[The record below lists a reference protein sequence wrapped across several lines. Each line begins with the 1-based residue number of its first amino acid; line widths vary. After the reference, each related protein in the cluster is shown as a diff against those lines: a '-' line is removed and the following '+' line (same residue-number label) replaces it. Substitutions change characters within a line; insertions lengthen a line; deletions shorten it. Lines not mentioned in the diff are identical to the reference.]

1 VVTMWFY
8 FWFLVNTSIL
18 MFISLL
24 AIGALDK
31 LGVFKKISVLSMPIV
46 RFFRLPKELA
56 PLIAVAMA
64 SPVGAYVMLA
74 KQSQVNMAA
83 LFLIAPFGFLHDIVR
98 FFIPTA
104 LSALGPVA
112 MYYIA
117 LMMLKFFVYTTLC
130 FATAKLYLRSN
141 APLLIETRH
150 ERVSWRAVFRN
161 AIRIWSKVTIR
172 MAAITAI
179 IAVLD
184 GAGVF
189 KVLGVFLNS
198 LFTLSG
204 AGAVILTAATVNSL
218 SAMYMAGAFLARGEV
233 AVKEALVALFAG
245 QLISTPLVHF
255 RIQLPQRIGLFGV
268 KIAVIFTIYTLIF
281 SELATIAVLMVLLML
296 FR

>member
-1 VVTMWFY
+1 
-8 FWFLVNTSIL
+8 
-18 MFISLL
+18 MFISLVV
-24 AIGALDK
+24 IGALNK
-31 LGVFKKISVLSMPIV
+31 LGVFMKISVLSMPIV
-46 RFFRLPKELA
+46 RLFRLPKELA

-74 KQSQVNMAA
+74 KQSRVNMAA

-130 FATAKLYLRSN
+130 FAVAKLYLRSN
-141 APLLIETRH
+141 APLLIETRL

-184 GAGVF
+184 SAGVF

-204 AGAVILTAATVNSL
+204 AGAVILTAAAVNSL
-218 SAMYMAGAFLARGEV
+218 SATYMAGAFLARGEV
-233 AVKEALVALFAG
+233 AVKEALIALFAG
-245 QLISTPLVHF
+245 QLISTLLVHF
-255 RIQLPQRIGLFGV
+255 RIQLPQSIGLFGV
-268 KIAVIFTIYTLIF
+268 KIAVIFTIYSLIF

>member
-1 VVTMWFY
+1 MWFY

-24 AIGALDK
+24 VIGALDK

-46 RFFRLPKELA
+46 RLFRLPKELA

-117 LMMLKFFVYTTLC
+117 LMMLKFFVYATLC
-130 FATAKLYLRSN
+130 FAAAKLYLRSN
-141 APLLIETRH
+141 APLLIETRL

-184 GAGVF
+184 SAGVF

-198 LFTLSG
+198 LFTLSV
-204 AGAVILTAATVNSL
+204 AGAVILTAAAVNSL
-218 SAMYMAGAFLARGEV
+218 SATYMAGAFLARWEV
-233 AVKEALVALFAG
+233 AVKEALIALFAG
-245 QLISTPLVHF
+245 QLISTLLVHF
-255 RIQLPQRIGLFGV
+255 RIQLPQSIGLFGV
-268 KIAVIFTIYTLIF
+268 KIAVIFTIYSLIF

>member
-1 VVTMWFY
+1 
-8 FWFLVNTSIL
+8 

-46 RFFRLPKELA
+46 RLFRLPKELA

-74 KQSQVNMAA
+74 KQGRVNMAA

-130 FATAKLYLRSN
+130 FAAAKLYLRSN
-141 APLLIETRH
+141 APLLIETRL

-184 GAGVF
+184 SAGVF

-204 AGAVILTAATVNSL
+204 AGAVILTAAAVNSL
-218 SAMYMAGAFLARGEV
+218 SATYMAGAFLSSGEV
-233 AVKEALVALFAG
+233 AVKEALIALFAG
-245 QLISTPLVHF
+245 QLISTLLVHF
-255 RIQLPQRIGLFGV
+255 RIQLPQSIGLFGV
-268 KIAVIFTIYTLIF
+268 KIAVIFTIYSLIF
-281 SELATIAVLMVLLML
+281 SELATIAVLMVLLMFL
-296 FR
+296 DKSAVFIL

>member
-1 VVTMWFY
+1 MWFY

-46 RFFRLPKELA
+46 RLLRLPKELA

-117 LMMLKFFVYTTLC
+117 LMMLKFFVYATLC
-130 FATAKLYLRSN
+130 FAAAKLYLRSN
-141 APLLIETRH
+141 APLLIETRP
-150 ERVSWRAVFRN
+150 ERISWRAVFRN
-161 AIRIWSKVTIR
+161 TIRIWSKVTIR

-184 GAGVF
+184 SAGVF

-204 AGAVILTAATVNSL
+204 AGAVILTAVAVNSL
-218 SAMYMAGAFLARGEV
+218 SATYMAGAFLARGEV

-245 QLISTPLVHF
+245 QLISTLLVHF
-255 RIQLPQRIGLFGV
+255 RIQLPQSIGLFGV
-268 KIAVIFTIYTLIF
+268 KIATIFTIYSLIF